1 MVYCSILMFVGAK
14 WHGARDGLDAVATA
28 SGRRG
33 ISHVPTDGCRF
44 QRGTGAEAG
53 RAAAFAVKQCHPCH
67 PGVKLSLV
75 NEDCDNNEMS
85 HLNIF

>member
-1 MVYCSILMFVGAK
+1 MFVGAK
-14 WHGARDGLDAVATA
+14 WHGARRDGLDAVAVA

-44 QRGTGAEAG
+44 QRGTGRAAG

-67 PGVKLSLV
+67 PCEKLSLV

>member
-1 MVYCSILMFVGAK
+1 MFVGAK
-14 WHGARDGLDAVATA
+14 WHGARRDGLDAVATVA

-44 QRGTGAEAG
+44 QRGTGRAEAG
-53 RAAAFAVKQCHPCH
+53 AAAFSVKQCHPCHPCH